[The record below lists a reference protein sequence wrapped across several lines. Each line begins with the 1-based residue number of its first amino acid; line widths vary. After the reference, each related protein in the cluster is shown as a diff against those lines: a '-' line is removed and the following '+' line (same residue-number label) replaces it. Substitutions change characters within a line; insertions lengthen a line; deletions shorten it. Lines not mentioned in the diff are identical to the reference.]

1 MEKETSRSVQDLLRA
16 SASGLSIGISTDAAG
31 TANLQVRGKNTLTA
45 GSSPLLVLDGVIY
58 DGDLSDINPMDI
70 QSVDVL
76 KDASSVAVYGAKA
89 ANGVV
94 AITTKKGKTGKPV
107 VSFNANV
114 GFAQP
119 SRVPAALDGPGF
131 IQFRKDYQEGKLTPE
146 EMAKVPGKFT
156 DPRQLSGLGVDPLT
170 WYNYDQST
178 PVTTLPS
185 EQEML
190 TTWLGRLDF
199 KTVEIE
205 NYLNGVETNW
215 DDIVFQ
221 TALQQYKQ

>member
-1 MEKETSRSVQDLLRA
+1 MLPVRL
-16 SASGLSIGISTDAAG
+16 IC
-31 TANLQVRGKNTLTA
+31 QVRGKNTLTA

-119 SRVPAALDGPGF
+119 SRIPAALDGPGF

-146 EMAKVPGKFT
+146 E
-156 DPRQLSGLGVDPLT
+156 RQKYRVIYRPASIKRPWSRSVDL
-170 WYNYDQST
+170 
-178 PVTTLPS
+178 V
-185 EQEML
+185 
-190 TTWLGRLDF
+190 
-199 KTVEIE
+199 
-205 NYLNGVETNW
+205 
-215 DDIVFQ
+215 
-221 TALQQYKQ
+221 

>member
-1 MEKETSRSVQDLLRA
+1 MLPVRL
-16 SASGLSIGISTDAAG
+16 IC
-31 TANLQVRGKNTLTA
+31 QVRGKNTLTA

-185 EQEML
+185 EPGNADNL
-190 TTWLGRLDF
+190 VRPCSG
-199 KTVEIE
+199 
-205 NYLNGVETNW
+205 
-215 DDIVFQ
+215 FQ
-221 TALQQYKQ
+221 DC